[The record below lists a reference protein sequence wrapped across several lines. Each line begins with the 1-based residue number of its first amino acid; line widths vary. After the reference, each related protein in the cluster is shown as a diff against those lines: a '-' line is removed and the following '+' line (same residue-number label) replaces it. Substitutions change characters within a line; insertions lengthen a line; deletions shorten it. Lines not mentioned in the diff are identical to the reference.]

1 MHKSKAIHRER
12 EQTLCQIEQLFSSPH
27 ISQEIKETTY
37 CVTSNANSKSSGI
50 KALVSFPL
58 IQYNP
63 SMLMQFT
70 IGYSIN
76 MMQSTDKK
84 TIDVLMTA
92 FFVLRNFCF
101 LESP

>member
-1 MHKSKAIHRER
+1 MYQSKAIHRER

-27 ISQEIKETTY
+27 ISQEIKQTTY
-37 CVTSNANSKSSGI
+37 CVTSNANSKSGI

>member
-1 MHKSKAIHRER
+1 
-12 EQTLCQIEQLFSSPH
+12 
-27 ISQEIKETTY
+27 
-37 CVTSNANSKSSGI
+37 
-50 KALVSFPL
+50 
-58 IQYNP
+58 
-63 SMLMQFT
+63 MQFT